1 MKKWDFTCSFDGQGA
16 LWAAGGMRCHGYNL
30 CPSCVDW
37 LSRHDFS
44 PKTSTREE
52 MLTILKDQP

>member
-1 MKKWDFTCSFDGQGA
+1 MKWDFTCTFDGHGA
-16 LWAAGGMRCHGYNL
+16 LWAAGSQRYHGYNL

-37 LSRHDFS
+37 LSRHDFCL
-44 PKTSTREE
+44 KTSTREE